1 MATQTLINADVDLD
15 LKRKRSET
23 SSVSEL
29 DTSRTKGIEAEGTTK
44 EKQKKKKSKKAEINE
59 DSDMADI
66 KEIMKQWKQIN
77 TKLERLESKI
87 EKAVLKG
94 DGTIRSSIKD
104 LMTEMKEDLLK
115 SVTNRIEILEGK
127 LFEKEESSEKLA
139 QKVTAL
145 EEQLEKNTEET
156 FRVNNQLD
164 FEHSEKEGANGDE
177 ERELEINHFSRLENE
192 YQTPLEGMEEFTT
205 KTWDTFM
212 SNCGCGNCQLIKYGS
227 NITLTTAPLDA
238 DAIIF
243 PGEAKD
249 YKQNG
254 EDCPAVIQAFMRDE
268 LGIET
273 EISVDHAR
281 RSRAPNTQAPSAS
294 KPVSTSNPF
303 AVLDSRTPQNTTTR
317 RPTLAGK
324 KKATSPL
331 ETGTYFKKPNCY
343 NSDSD
348 TTSEIDLTDSPS
360 LLDTQPPPQ
369 ERGDQESLTPSDNP
383 GASDQTADQRPE
395 ENM

>member
-145 EEQLEKNTEET
+145 EEQLEKNKEET

-164 FEHSEKEGANGDE
+164 FEREKHRKFENESEQYSRINNIIIRGLPDTNPRETAEETLTKVQQYLQDKDIIELKASDVDMAHRLPNKKSQNRDVIVKLASRFNKMCIMRNRRNLRGTGVFVNDDLTQLNLHVLMCVKKKMIDE
-177 ERELEINHFSRLENE
+177 VSEAWFSRGKIFYKN
-192 YQTPLEGMEEFTT
+192 
-205 KTWDTFM
+205 
-212 SNCGCGNCQLIKYGS
+212 SNGQVHLVKY
-227 NITLTTAPLDA
+227 
-238 DAIIF
+238 
-243 PGEAKD
+243 ED
-249 YKQNG
+249 Y
-254 EDCPAVIQAFMRDE
+254 
-268 LGIET
+268 
-273 EISVDHAR
+273 DHW
-281 RSRAPNTQAPSAS
+281 
-294 KPVSTSNPF
+294 
-303 AVLDSRTPQNTTTR
+303 
-317 RPTLAGK
+317 
-324 KKATSPL
+324 
-331 ETGTYFKKPNCY
+331 
-343 NSDSD
+343 
-348 TTSEIDLTDSPS
+348 IDLPW
-360 LLDTQPPPQ
+360 PFHK
-369 ERGDQESLTPSDNP
+369 
-383 GASDQTADQRPE
+383 
-395 ENM
+395 